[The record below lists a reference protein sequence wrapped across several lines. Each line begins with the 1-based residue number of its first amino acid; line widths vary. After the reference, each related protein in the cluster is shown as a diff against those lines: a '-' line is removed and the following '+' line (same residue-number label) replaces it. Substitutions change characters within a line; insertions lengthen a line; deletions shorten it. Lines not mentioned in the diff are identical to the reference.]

1 MAKNQYTFNYDNTL
15 PTVIVG
21 EMVITVNNRKSTM
34 KQLQEAKAKA
44 KSADDV
50 DRIIIETLC
59 GKKAADYIEELDLP
73 IPAYQELIVTI
84 LAAYNGTTVEK
95 QKEQL
100 NTRF

>member
-15 PTVIVG
+15 PTIIVG

-44 KSADDV
+44 KTAEDV

-59 GKKAADYIEELDLP
+59 GKKAADYIDELDLP

-84 LAAYNGTTVEK
+84 LAAYNGITVEK

-100 NTRF
+100 NTR

>member
-1 MAKNQYTFNYDNTL
+1 MAKNQYTFNFDNTL

-34 KQLQEAKAKA
+34 KQLQEAKANA
-44 KSADDV
+44 KPEDDA

-59 GKKAADYIEELDLP
+59 GKKAADYIDSLDLP
-73 IPAYQELIVTI
+73 IPAYQELITTI
-84 LAAYNGTTVEK
+84 LAAYNGITVEK

-100 NTRF
+100 NTR

>member
-21 EMVITVNNRKSTM
+21 EMVVTVNNRKSTA

-44 KSADDV
+44 KPTDDA

-59 GKKAADYIEELDLP
+59 GKKAADYIDSLDLP
-73 IPAYQELIVTI
+73 IPVYQELIVTI
-84 LAAYNGTTVEK
+84 LAAYNGITVEK

-100 NTRF
+100 NTR